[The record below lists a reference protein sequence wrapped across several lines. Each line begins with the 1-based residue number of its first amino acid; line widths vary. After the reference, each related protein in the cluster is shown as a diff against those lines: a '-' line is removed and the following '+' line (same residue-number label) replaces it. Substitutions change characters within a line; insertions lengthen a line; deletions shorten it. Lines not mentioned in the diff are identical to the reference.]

1 MKATDTIADGPAEA
15 ASGTRADW
23 VYRRLAAD
31 ILSGRLAPGT
41 KLAFHLLTDHYG
53 VSVSTAREA
62 LQRLAGEQLVVG
74 EGHRGFRVAPLS
86 AAELADINGLRL
98 LLEPRALRDS
108 IQHGDAAWEERVLL
122 ASHRLA
128 RLQRPEDLRSVE
140 ADVWEQHHRDFH
152 DALLSACGSPW
163 TLQFCRTLYDRFTRY
178 RRLLVSQYV
187 TSPRLRAGV
196 GAEHKSLLQ
205 AALGR
210 DADRAVAVLVQHY
223 GNTAR
228 RVLAHYE
235 PARTGEVGVKARRR
249 TS

>member
-1 MKATDTIADGPAEA
+1 MKVTDTAAEGA
-15 ASGTRADW
+15 AEASGTRADQ

-41 KLAFHLLTDHYG
+41 KLAFHLLTEQYG

-62 LQRLAGEQLVVG
+62 LQRLAGEQLVVA
-74 EGHRGFRVAPLS
+74 EGHRGFRVTPLS
-86 AAELADINGLRL
+86 AEELADINGLRL

-108 IQHGDAAWEERVLL
+108 IERGDAAWEERVLL

-128 RLQRPEDLRSVE
+128 RIQRPEDLRSVE
-140 ADVWEQHHRDFH
+140 ADRWEQHHRDFH

-187 TSPRLRAGV
+187 TSPKLRAGV
-196 GAEHKSLLQ
+196 DAEHKALLE
-205 AALGR
+205 AALRR
-210 DADRAVAVLVQHY
+210 DADKAVAVLVQHY

-228 RVLAHYE
+228 RVLGHYAPKAAATSRKKTRA
-235 PARTGEVGVKARRR
+235 PAP
-249 TS
+249 